1 MSTQAN
7 TRDDAPER
15 FESFEEFWPYYVL
28 EHRKPETQ
36 AMHAV
41 GTALGIAAAGAA
53 LATRRAWL
61 IPVGLTAAYGMAWF
75 SHFTVEKNRPATFTY
90 PLWSFAADF
99 KMFGKILNGE
109 MSQEVARC
117 EAMRRAHTDDAWR
130 SSARDG
136 DTIDMGP

>member
-1 MSTQAN
+1 MSTQES
-7 TRDDAPER
+7 TRDEPQGP

-99 KMFGKILNGE
+99 KMFGKILKGE

-117 EAMRRAHTDDAWR
+117 EASRRAAHGEHWR
-130 SSARDG
+130 GAAYDG
-136 DTIDMGP
+136 NTIDVGP